1 MSILVALQGGTA
13 HDVTITES
21 VTASDSQIAVSIA
34 VGVLT
39 ESLSATAAQTGTF
52 TAIGLITESVAS
64 GESQTTNY
72 EANVT
77 ITETVAAIASQ
88 TTLLLAEGLLAE
100 AVTATESQV
109 GTYTTDAT
117 ASEAGTANES
127 EVASVEFVGL
137 VNESAGASESSVSVV
152 GFTAN
157 LTETIEA
164 TESNDGQIEG
174 DAQVFDADLA
184 ESLSA
189 NDLSVA
195 FTVSAPASLPVS
207 LPSTGGGYAP
217 RRWRPI
223 PQRRP
228 ILTPTYRRS
237 ASLTSRVFARDS
249 VITFNV
255 TVGNVSESLN
265 AADRQSANVVV
276 GNSRAEFVSARSE
289 ADSSCEFACIIT
301 ESITISDHAEAE
313 VIPWILE
320 TIKVDGATLY
330 LHNNATISLDLED
343 GVTIDV
349 TVSKGET
356 SGVLEIPICELIDA
370 RG

>member
-1 MSILVALQGGTA
+1 MSILVALQGGAT
-13 HDVTITES
+13 HDVDITES
-21 VTASDSQIAVSIA
+21 VTASNSQIAVSIA

-39 ESLSATAAQTGTF
+39 ESLSANTAQTVTF

-77 ITETVAAIASQ
+77 ITETVAATASQ
-88 TTLLLAEGLLAE
+88 TALLLAEGLLTE

-109 GTYTTDAT
+109 GTYTTDAIV
-117 ASEAGTANES
+117 SEAGTANES
-127 EVASVEFVGL
+127 EVASAEVVGL
-137 VNESAGASESSVSVV
+137 INESAGASESSVSVV
-152 GFTAN
+152 EFTAN
-157 LTETIEA
+157 LTETIDA
-164 TESNDGQIEG
+164 TESNNGQIEG
-174 DAQVFDADLA
+174 DAQVFDVDLA

-189 NDLSVA
+189 SDLSVA
-195 FTVSAPASLPVS
+195 FTTSAPIF
-207 LPSTGGGYAP
+207 LPSTGGGYRPFIWRETLPTLP
-217 RRWRPI
+217 RV
-223 PQRRP
+223 
-228 ILTPTYRRS
+228 THKRS
-237 ASLTSRVFARDS
+237 ASLTARVFATDS
-249 VITFNV
+249 AITFNV
-255 TVGNVSESLN
+255 TVGLVSESLN
-265 AADRQSANVVV
+265 ATDRQSADVVV
-276 GNSRAEFVSARSE
+276 GNSRAELVSAKSK
-289 ADSSCEFACIIT
+289 ADSSCDFTCIIT

-356 SGVLEIPICELIDA
+356 SGVLEIPMCELI
-370 RG
+370 